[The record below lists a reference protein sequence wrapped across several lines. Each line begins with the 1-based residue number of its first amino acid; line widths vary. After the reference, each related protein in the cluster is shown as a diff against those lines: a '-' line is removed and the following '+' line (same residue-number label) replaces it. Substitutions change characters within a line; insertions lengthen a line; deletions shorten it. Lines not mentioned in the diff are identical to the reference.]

1 MVSQH
6 PPYEPTRDLGEIL
19 AWADQ
24 GTTPVKI
31 RARIARVQ
39 RWLRITHDA
48 SADAIVA
55 RMRIMLPAF
64 ALAVVEQLD
73 RDERDEMLAAVAGPL
88 SGMLDDAPRA
98 DAGPASPTEYGPLS
112 VDEALASF
120 GMEATPEFR
129 SRYQTDPYVYH
140 LTNALRMAL
149 GRLRDDATRAE
160 RDRHG

>member
-1 MVSQH
+1 MVAQH

-31 RARIARVQ
+31 RGRIARVQ

-48 SADAIVA
+48 SADEIVA
-55 RMRIMLPAF
+55 RLRIMLPAF

-73 RDERDEMLAAVAGPL
+73 RDERDEMLAVVASPV
-88 SGMLDDAPRA
+88 SGMLA
-98 DAGPASPTEYGPLS
+98 DVDVDPSPQPTEYGPLN

-120 GMEATPEFR
+120 GMKATPEFR
-129 SRYQTDPYVYH
+129 LRYQTDPYVYH